1 MVKWRLVVKT
11 LPWVVLVLA
20 LTYVRRYVLNI
31 PPLVDF
37 DDIGAVL
44 TAAALIMGFMLA
56 GLISDYKE
64 SEKLPGELAT
74 TLEAIDDAITAGSR
88 ASGRFEAGEFRGR
101 YYPVAAAVV
110 EWFMNR
116 GTVASCLEALRGLNA
131 LVADLE
137 RAGLGAVYVARCL
150 TEQHNLRKLVTRIDV
165 IRRTKFI
172 PAGYALVQMLVVTIL
187 VLLIFSGFRSWQVQ
201 FLISGMLSLIYLYL
215 LRLIR
220 DLDDPFEY
228 AAGYVEEGSAD
239 VSPHPVLDYQA
250 RLEADLAR

>member
-11 LPWVVLVLA
+11 LPWTVLVLGLA
-20 LTYVRRYVLNI
+20 YLRRFLFDI

-44 TAAALIMGFMLA
+44 TAAALIIGFMLA
-56 GLISDYKE
+56 GLIGDYKE
-64 SEKLPGELAT
+64 SEKLPGELAA
-74 TLEAIDDAITAGSR
+74 TLETFDDAIVAGAR
-88 ASGRFEAGEFRGR
+88 ASGRFDPRPFRER
-101 YYPVAAAVV
+101 YRAATDTVV

-116 GTVASCLEALRGLNA
+116 GTVASCYETLRGLNA
-131 LVADLE
+131 LIADLE
-137 RAGLGAVYVARCL
+137 RAGLGAVFVTRCL

-172 PAGYALVQMLVVTIL
+172 PAGYALVQMFVITTM
-187 VLLIFSGFRSWQVQ
+187 VLLIFSGFRTWQVQ
-201 FLISGMLSLIYLYL
+201 FLIIGTLSLIYLYL

-228 AAGYVEEGSAD
+228 ATGYVEEGSAD

-250 RLEADLAR
+250 RLKTDLAQ